1 MKQNK
6 ARITKIIG
14 VLSMLMVIILVLLI
28 VIGVTKYIITN
39 NKTNN
44 NITNNKVSNIKEDT
58 NSLNKQQKNLNNLP
72 KDYTMQDAISDGC
85 FTIANNN
92 VIYNKKVLDNFIE
105 NLNVNKEERQDSKL
119 RIAQFTTEGDMI
131 ITDVEYKVS
140 EYIESDETKK
150 KGSYIVTKDNTRDK
164 WSIEDDRKIE
174 TNDDIPEEYYGFAL
188 EEKGDTIDIEL
199 KLLAEIN
206 YIEGAKQYED
216 IYLGSYPKNANI
228 IEEAKSFF
236 GKIIEFQK
244 DYIIVEPNEDEEIR
258 KTSDKVVVSLAAS
271 NDIIYKSGTN
281 VKIIYSGFIME
292 TYPAKIDAINI
303 EIKSVDNFEVIF
315 TKSQETSE
323 KDIILTEKEIEDY
336 NYNIYSYGGSVEIS
350 VNNERMP
357 LREALLNNKITMDE
371 IIQKANN
378 DLENGIIKG
387 DMYKDGGSMI
397 YQYDSYTIIKYH
409 NLEGNRDVYI
419 GNSEMQM
426 GVK

>member
-6 ARITKIIG
+6 ARIIG
-14 VLSMLMVIILVLLI
+14 ALSILIVVILVLLI
-28 VIGVTKYIITN
+28 VIGVMKYIITN
-39 NKTNN
+39 NEPNN
-44 NITNNKVSNIKEDT
+44 NIVSKVNKNTNT
-58 NSLNKQQKNLNNLP
+58 LNVQERNLNDLP
-72 KDYTMQDAISDGC
+72 KNYNLQDAISDGC

-92 VIYNKKVLDNFIE
+92 VIYNKKALDNFV
-105 NLNVNKEERQDSKL
+105 NRLNVNKEEKQDTRL

-131 ITDVEYKVS
+131 ITDIEYKVS
-140 EYIESDETKK
+140 EYIESDKTKK

-164 WSIEDDRKIE
+164 WSTENDRKIE
-174 TNDDIPEEYYGFAL
+174 TNDDIPEEYYDFVL
-188 EEKGDTIDIEL
+188 EEQGDIIDIKL

-206 YIEGAKQYED
+206 YIEGAKVYED
-216 IYLGSYPKNANI
+216 IYLCSYSKDANI

-236 GKIIEFQK
+236 GKIIESQK

-258 KTSDKVVVSLAAS
+258 KSSDQVIISLVEN

-281 VKIIYSGFIME
+281 VKITYSGFIRE

-303 EIKSVDNFEVIF
+303 EIKSVDNFEIFF
-315 TKSQETSE
+315 TKSQESSE
-323 KDIILTEKEIEDY
+323 KDIILTKQEMEDY

-350 VNNERMP
+350 INDEKMS

-378 DLENGIIKG
+378 DLENEIIKG
-387 DMYKDGGSMI
+387 GMYRDGGSMI

-409 NLEGNRDVYI
+409 DLEGNRDVYI
-419 GNSEMQM
+419 GSPEMQM